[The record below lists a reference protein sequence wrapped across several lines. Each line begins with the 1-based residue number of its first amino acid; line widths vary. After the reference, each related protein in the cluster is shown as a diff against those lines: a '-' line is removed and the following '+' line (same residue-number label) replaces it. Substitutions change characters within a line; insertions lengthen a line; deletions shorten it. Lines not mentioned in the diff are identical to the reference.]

1 MKSYVEDDA
10 VVDLG
15 DARIETR
22 GSSPIGER
30 DEQPGLKTFVP
41 GIQTDD

>member
-1 MKSYVEDDA
+1 MKTYENEI
-10 VVDLG
+10 VDLG

-22 GSSPIGER
+22 GLGGQGEI
-30 DEQPGLKTFVP
+30 DLATFQRYVEG